1 MKPSTVAILAL
12 LGYFL
17 YAKRA
22 DAASTLASLGL
33 QAPYMPPGSRGFNP
47 VSGAPESYVAYR
59 G

>member
-17 YAKRA
+17 YANRA
-22 DAASTLASLGL
+22 QAATTLASLGV

-47 VSGAPESYVAYR
+47 VSGAAESYVAQR
-59 G
+59 